1 MSTHHSRAWWCGTNK
16 ASSVQDKVR
25 EAHLLAVD
33 VACASLVSYWGM
45 GLHNKASYAQDKV
58 GEAHVLVVQYEP
70 LVS

>member
-1 MSTHHSRAWWCGTNK
+1 M
-16 ASSVQDKVR
+16 R